1 MRHIPILDKVKCE
14 NKNKNTT
21 YITELT
27 KYGFLKPVMFTRFTP
42 VQKNKPGSQRV
53 KYVSRKLVKQK
64 IIFKMKS
71 AMV

>member
-14 NKNKNTT
+14 NKNKNTI
-21 YITELT
+21 YITELI
-27 KYGFLKPVMFTRFTP
+27 KYGFLKPVMITRFTQ
-42 VQKNKPGSQRV
+42 VQENKPGSQRV